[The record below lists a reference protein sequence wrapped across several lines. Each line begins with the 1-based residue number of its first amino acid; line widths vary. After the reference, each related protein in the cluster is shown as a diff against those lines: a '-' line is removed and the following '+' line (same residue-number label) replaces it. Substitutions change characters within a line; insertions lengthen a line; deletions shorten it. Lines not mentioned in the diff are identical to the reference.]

1 MMRETMSMRRASRR
15 RMWESFMVKGGE
27 EGGLLI
33 REERLFEGDG
43 KGEDNEPYGEE
54 GDGHVGYE
62 KFGDNYD

>member
-1 MMRETMSMRRASRR
+1 
-15 RMWESFMVKGGE
+15 MWESFMVKGGE